1 MEEPGRNARPLGRRA
16 FLGVLAV
23 GAVALVAGEPVRR
36 VLDAI
41 TPGEGALVGGRW
53 RIYNVSSPMPVFEPA
68 SWRLR
73 VDGLVSAP
81 RELTYDDFRALPRVE
96 QVSDFHC
103 VTGWSVEGV
112 RWAGVRLDD
121 LLGPARLLPEAGA
134 LVFHSAEQPYLD
146 SLTLE
151 QAFLPDVLLASEMD
165 GEPLTRG
172 HGAPVR
178 LVIPQ
183 MYGYKGVKWVQ
194 RIEAVERPVAGF
206 WEQRGWDWDAW
217 VGRSNGGS

>member
-1 MEEPGRNARPLGRRA
+1 VLPG
-16 FLGVLAV
+16 
-23 GAVALVAGEPVRR
+23 
-36 VLDAI
+36 D
-41 TPGEGALVGGRW
+41 GALVGNRW

-73 VDGLVSAP
+73 IDGLVAAP
-81 RELTYDDFRALPRVE
+81 RELTYDELRALPRAE
-96 QVSDFHC
+96 QISDFHC
-103 VTGWSVEGV
+103 VTGWSVEDV
-112 RWAGVRLDD
+112 RWSGVRLDD
-121 LLGPARLLPEAGA
+121 LLRPARLLPEAGA

-151 QAFLPDVLLASEMD
+151 QASLPDVMLALDMD
-165 GEPLTRG
+165 GDPLSRP
-172 HGAPVR
+172 HGAPTR

-183 MYGYKGVKWVQ
+183 MYGYKGVKWVE

-217 VGRSNGGS
+217 VGRSNGA

>member
-1 MEEPGRNARPLGRRA
+1 
-16 FLGVLAV
+16 
-23 GAVALVAGEPVRR
+23 
-36 VLDAI
+36 
-41 TPGEGALVGGRW
+41 
-53 RIYNVSSPMPVFEPA
+53 
-68 SWRLR
+68 
-73 VDGLVSAP
+73 
-81 RELTYDDFRALPRVE
+81 
-96 QVSDFHC
+96 
-103 VTGWSVEGV
+103 V
-112 RWAGVRLDD
+112 RWSGVRLDD
-121 LLGPARLLPEAGA
+121 LLAPARLLPEAGA

-183 MYGYKGVKWVQ
+183 MYGYKGVKWVE

>member
-1 MEEPGRNARPLGRRA
+1 MDGRSPGARPLGRRA
-16 FLGVLAV
+16 FLGVLAA

-36 VLDAI
+36 LLDAV
-41 TPGEGALVGGRW
+41 TPGDALGSGRW

-68 SWRLR
+68 TWRLR
-73 VDGLVSAP
+73 IDGLVAEP
-81 RELTYDDFRALPRVE
+81 QELTYADFQALPRAA

-103 VTGWSVEGV
+103 VTGWSVEDV
-112 RWAGVRLDD
+112 RWSGARLDE
-121 LLGPARLLPEAGA
+121 LLRAARPLPGAGA

-151 QAFLPDVLLASEMD
+151 QALLPDVLLASEMD
-165 GEPLTRG
+165 GEPLTRA
-172 HGAPVR
+172 HGAPAR

-183 MYGYKGVKWVQ
+183 MYGYKGVKWVE

-217 VGRSNGGS
+217 VGRSNGKA